1 MDRRVPFVADLP
13 RGSHGRQPRAANSVS
28 SIHFALLLPSLL
40 CSAISHSLLAVQA
53 PVLRAITPAPPCPV
67 GGKQGVVDCQEE
79 GGIVDTEP
87 PSDPLP

>member
-28 SIHFALLLPSLL
+28 SIHFALLLLPTLL
-40 CSAISHSLLAVQA
+40 CNQSLPAGCASSSLACHH
-53 PVLRAITPAPPCPV
+53 TCPPCPV

-87 PSDPLP
+87 PFDSLP